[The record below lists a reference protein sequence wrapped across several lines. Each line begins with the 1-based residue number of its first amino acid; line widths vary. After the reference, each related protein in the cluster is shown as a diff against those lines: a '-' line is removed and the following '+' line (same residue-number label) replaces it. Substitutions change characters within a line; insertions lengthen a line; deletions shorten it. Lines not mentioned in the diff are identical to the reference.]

1 MIAVNDSILTILE
14 GYQQEPGFPFADWT
28 TSHHSLFRLINFWDD
43 IFRQA
48 AGALASDYVAAQ
60 EVTQDPFSP
69 VWFVRNGS
77 DTKKIRIWHGL
88 DAGGKPDVAFF
99 WGRYPDLSRP
109 DPGGRSY
116 STTLEGVYMLE
127 ISCDFDRDRVLA
139 SAAML
144 REFTHADTGTAAA
157 QAVLEDSFEDRF
169 RRYFPLPEIA
179 VEDDD

>member
-1 MIAVNDSILTILE
+1 MTAMNNSILTILE
-14 GYQQEPGFPFADWT
+14 ACRQEPGFPFADWT
-28 TSHHSLFRLINFWDD
+28 TSHHSFFRLINFWDD

-48 AGALASDYVAAQ
+48 AGTLAADYVAAQ

-69 VWFVRNGS
+69 VWFVRNGN

-88 DAGGKPDVAFF
+88 DADGEPDVAFF
-99 WGRYPDLSRP
+99 WGRYPDLSQP

-144 REFTHADTGTAAA
+144 HDFTHADTGNAEA
-157 QAVLEDSFEDRF
+157 QAVLERSFEDRF
-169 RRYFPLPEIA
+169 RRYFPLPEIVA
-179 VEDDD
+179 EDDD